1 MVRFRA
7 QASPVAPGEQS
18 PAGAPAARI
27 PPLLLTFVVGSA
39 LVACEPKLV
48 VGQWSCAQNDAGAAL
63 TTDPLASPWAT
74 SFENPFCD
82 YAAPAGF
89 CFSDSGAS
97 YRIVASPVHSGQFA
111 AAFDVNSAQSSS
123 YQARCVRQ
131 GGLPPAAYYGAWY
144 YIPALV
150 TNRAVWNLFHF
161 QGGTPPLHG
170 LWDVSLINDANG
182 DLQTVVFDFLG
193 GTKRG
198 PVNPPPIPIGT
209 WFHLQFYLKRAANAT
224 GEIALY
230 QDGRMLTDVTNIVTD
245 DSTFGQWY
253 VGNYADGLEPADSTL
268 YVDDVTIG
276 PTL

>member
-1 MVRFRA
+1 LPATHR
-7 QASPVAPGEQS
+7 EQS
-18 PAGAPAARI
+18 QARLRRVHSA
-27 PPLLLTFVVGSA
+27 LLVFAVGSA
-39 LVACEPKLV
+39 LLACQPKLV
-48 VGQWSCAQNDAGAAL
+48 VGEWSCGDTDASTPL
-63 TTDPLASPWAT
+63 RTDPVASPWAT
-74 SFENPFCD
+74 SFENAFCD
-82 YAAPAGF
+82 YTQSGGF
-89 CFSDSGAS
+89 CFSDPAAS
-97 YRIVASPVHSGQFA
+97 FHTVTSPVHTGQFA
-111 AAFDVNSAQSSS
+111 AAFDVNSSQSSS

-131 GGLPPAAYYGAWY
+131 GGLPAAAYYGAWY
-144 YIPALV
+144 YVPALV

-161 QGGTPPLHG
+161 QGGNPTQHG
-170 LWDVSLINDANG
+170 LWDVSLINTANG

-209 WFHLQFYLKRAANAT
+209 WFHMQFYLKRAANAT

-230 QDGRMLTDVTNIVTD
+230 QNGQMLTDVANIITD
-245 DSTFGQWY
+245 DSNFGQWY